1 MASSLGFTLIEAIIG
16 ISVLGLGVASTVG
29 APTKFN
35 SIAGSS
41 VLTLNPERTGHAAT
55 LLNSGQVLITGGA
68 NEGTTLNSALL
79 YDPVSRTLSPT
90 GSMISARAN
99 HTSTLLPDGRVL
111 ITGGDQGSLSLK
123 SAEIYDPA
131 TGRFTLTR
139 TMNPKQTAR
148 AMRLCSCRMDLCS

>member
-1 MASSLGFTLIEAIIG
+1 MKLRATYRQSVSTTPEIIVGALRLMKRLCLAWVLFGSLGTATAQAQ
-16 ISVLGLGVASTVG
+16 S
-29 APTKFN
+29 N
-35 SIAGSS
+35 

-79 YDPVSRTLSPT
+79 YDSVSRTLSPT

-123 SAEIYDPA
+123 SAEIASCDQHPA
-131 TGRFTLTR
+131 VG
-139 TMNPKQTAR
+139 QQG
-148 AMRLCSCRMDLCS
+148 